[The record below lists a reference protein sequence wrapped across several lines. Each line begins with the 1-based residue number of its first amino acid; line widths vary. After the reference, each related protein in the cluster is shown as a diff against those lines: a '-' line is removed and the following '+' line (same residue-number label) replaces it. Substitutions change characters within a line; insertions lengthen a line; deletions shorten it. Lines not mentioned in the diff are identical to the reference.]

1 MTVTVA
7 IPTYNSEKV
16 IGPTL
21 QSVLA
26 QSAPAE
32 EILVLDDGSTDS
44 TISVLKTF
52 EPRIRVLQQQNG
64 GVAAARNAL
73 SQAARGDLVA
83 FLDHDD
89 LWHPD
94 YLLQQR
100 TAFSAFP
107 QCVAFFTGHLNFHG
121 FGPFSFA
128 PSASPRTEAIEVFS
142 PLDFLRLYNT
152 KTGLFG
158 SMSYCCVPKRVLDAL
173 APEAFKVNGVDDSY
187 LCTLLPFHGPVA
199 FNPEPFAAYRILPH
213 AQSANRLK
221 AFEAWVRVFELLEQR
236 YEAQASDLMKAAFN
250 DAYAGR
256 LRAFGKVLMRA
267 GRPGDARRQFA
278 RALRLRASLSSRG
291 KSLFLF
297 LASRLPSGFQPHW
310 SPVDRAAELARA
322 QVIPQQQT

>member
-32 EILVLDDGSTDS
+32 EILVLDDGSSDS
-44 TISVLKTF
+44 TVSVLKTF
-52 EPRIRVLQQQNG
+52 EPRIRVLQQRNG

-89 LWHPD
+89 LWHQD
-94 YLLQQR
+94 YLLQQKA
-100 TAFSAFP
+100 AFSAFP

-121 FGPFSFA
+121 FGPFSFP
-128 PSASPRTEAIEVFS
+128 PSASPHTEGIQVFS
-142 PLDFLRLYNT
+142 PLEFLRLYNT

-199 FNPEPFAAYRILPH
+199 FNPEPFAAYRILPN

-221 AFEAWVRVFELLEQR
+221 AFEAWVRVFELLEHR
-236 YEAQASDLMKAAFN
+236 YETQASPPMNAAFTE
-250 DAYAGR
+250 AYAGR

-267 GRPGDARRQFA
+267 GHATDARRQFS
-278 RALRLRASLSSRG
+278 RAFRLSASVSSRG
-291 KSLFLF
+291 KSLFLSI
-297 LASRLPSGFQPHW
+297 ATHLPSGFQPRW
-310 SPVDRAAELARA
+310 APVDRAAELVRA
-322 QVIPQQQT
+322 